1 MFPKRDHSSRCTS
14 VLKSWLECCNT
25 FEWLISWQF
34 LLFDSPSFSLTPRN
48 ITKVQTT
55 NTPPITP
62 AAIMYTS
69 FCKEKE
75 RWETIS
81 FHFTQPAQSS
91 LFLAFSPSLI
101 HRCFKRLKNWSSSF
115 QHARRPL
122 WSQTARGRLSF
133 YPTPGCFFYLLF
145 SVLSISTLIPALLI
159 ACEFL
164 CCFPHR
170 HKDERCH
177 ALIYK
182 YKRKQEETS
191 SWSTSLK
198 YSLNPFKSP
207 RDRNRAA
214 LNNLCL
220 FATFPCGSAQWSI
233 IIYAHRTL
241 PVSSWRPGLLRQCAT
256 LTSDHG
262 GI

>member
-122 WSQTARGRLSF
+122 WNQTARGRLSF
-133 YPTPGCFFYLLF
+133 YPTPGCFFLSAFFCSFHFNPHSSIIDCLWIFVLF
-145 SVLSISTLIPALLI
+145 ST
-159 ACEFL
+159 
-164 CCFPHR
+164 
-170 HKDERCH
+170 
-177 ALIYK
+177 
-182 YKRKQEETS
+182 
-191 SWSTSLK
+191 
-198 YSLNPFKSP
+198 
-207 RDRNRAA
+207 
-214 LNNLCL
+214 
-220 FATFPCGSAQWSI
+220 SAQRRAMPCTHLQI
-233 IIYAHRTL
+233 QA
-241 PVSSWRPGLLRQCAT
+241 
-256 LTSDHG
+256 
-262 GI
+262 